1 MVKQSFF
8 NLKNTKD
15 YKNLILTL
23 LITVFVL
30 SMNLN
35 INKNLKLIFLLFCL
49 SICIYDLRYLI
60 PFIVS
65 FLIVTSFNYKFKNNK
80 KEIRETFDN
89 GDKKLEKF
97 ISEMKKIPFFRSESN
112 ENLTEFYNT
121 YRPQGENA
129 RGTTPRDIFDALNLD
144 GEFTDS
150 LRNVRLLDSG
160 DFKKKMALLFTQSP
174 NRQYSNFTYNMANQ
188 LGFLQIHDGTFD
200 NEAGVD
206 DLKLNLDEIIIYIFE
221 AHVKKYNSD
230 NGRQELDI
238 NSIVNE
244 DFDFTTNRNKN
255 YDILNFDFKV
265 ENFEDLL
272 KQNNF
277 KDNLKFILEFEFEE
291 NINDNFKSISV
302 DFDST
307 KKEGVTD
314 KIEILDDYESEVND
328 VIKKTNFFDN
338 SIKRIRN
345 SQEKKIEELKL
356 YKNLYTFLIFINE
369 DLQSHLSNI
378 DFTEV
383 STTLQEIVDKHPEQ
397 NKFIKLNQKDI
408 FFNSLLYYL
417 KTQNEDDLYIEDLF
431 DTYEA
436 PEESPPPVGEEYKE
450 DPLWYSD
457 SELKKSFD
465 VNEMNNKNEEEL
477 EKYYRAMEF
486 NSPNLK
492 EITKHAEAHNEKL
505 KIERVSFDNKIDT
518 FSVSVF
524 GIIDDFADLFKE
536 ILNENEENLTGSPTS
551 SDFKGFDYYI
561 YIVRRILDI
570 ITREDRVLHMG
581 FIFVLIA
588 LFVYFI
594 DVTKSDNN
602 QIQHGGFVSLMDY
615 LNKVRI

>member
-89 GDKKLEKF
+89 GDEKLEKF

-112 ENLTEFYNT
+112 ENLNEFYNT
-121 YRPQGENA
+121 YRPQGDNA
-129 RGTTPRDIFDALNLD
+129 RGTTPRDIFDSLNLD

-150 LRNVRLLDSG
+150 LRNVKLLDSG

-206 DLKLNLDEIIIYIFE
+206 DLKLNLDEMIIYIFE
-221 AHVKKYNSD
+221 VHVKKYNSD

-255 YDILNFDFKV
+255 YDILNFDFEV

-291 NINDNFKSISV
+291 NISDNFKSISV

-536 ILNENEENLTGSPTS
+536 ILYDNEDNLTSSPTS

-561 YIVRRILDI
+561 YIIRRISDI

-581 FIFVLIA
+581 FIFVMIA

-594 DVTKSDNN
+594 DVTKGDNN

>member
-89 GDKKLEKF
+89 GDEKLEKF

-112 ENLTEFYNT
+112 ENLNEFYNT
-121 YRPQGENA
+121 YRPQGDNA
-129 RGTTPRDIFDALNLD
+129 RGTTPRDIFDSLNLD

-150 LRNVRLLDSG
+150 LRNVKLLDSG

-206 DLKLNLDEIIIYIFE
+206 DLKLNLDEMIIYIFE
-221 AHVKKYNSD
+221 VHVKKYNSD

-255 YDILNFDFKV
+255 YDILNFDFEV

-277 KDNLKFILEFEFEE
+277 KDNLKFILEFE
-291 NINDNFKSISV
+291 NF
-302 DFDST
+302 
-307 KKEGVTD
+307 
-314 KIEILDDYESEVND
+314 N
-328 VIKKTNFFDN
+328 
-338 SIKRIRN
+338 
-345 SQEKKIEELKL
+345 LKL
-356 YKNLYTFLIFINE
+356 LKFNL
-369 DLQSHLSNI
+369 S
-378 DFTEV
+378 
-383 STTLQEIVDKHPEQ
+383 
-397 NKFIKLNQKDI
+397 KFAHRR
-408 FFNSLLYYL
+408 S
-417 KTQNEDDLYIEDLF
+417 
-431 DTYEA
+431 
-436 PEESPPPVGEEYKE
+436 SPLG
-450 DPLWYSD
+450 
-457 SELKKSFD
+457 
-465 VNEMNNKNEEEL
+465 
-477 EKYYRAMEF
+477 
-486 NSPNLK
+486 
-492 EITKHAEAHNEKL
+492 
-505 KIERVSFDNKIDT
+505 
-518 FSVSVF
+518 
-524 GIIDDFADLFKE
+524 
-536 ILNENEENLTGSPTS
+536 
-551 SDFKGFDYYI
+551 
-561 YIVRRILDI
+561 
-570 ITREDRVLHMG
+570 
-581 FIFVLIA
+581 
-588 LFVYFI
+588 
-594 DVTKSDNN
+594 
-602 QIQHGGFVSLMDY
+602 
-615 LNKVRI
+615 